1 MMANLSIPT
10 KPARKAAQ
18 ADEKAAQ
25 ADDFKCWK
33 ERHLVLGRAYYL
45 VCYVAEGDE

>member
-10 KPARKAAQ
+10 KPAR
-18 ADEKAAQ
+18 KAAQ

>member
-1 MMANLSIPT
+1 MANLSIPPN
-10 KPARKAAQ
+10 PAQ
-18 ADEKAAQ
+18 KAAQ